1 MILLI
6 MIGSTVASFMYTL
19 VHSKDVNFLTRRSEC
34 NHCEK
39 KLKWH
44 ELIPILSFILQ
55 SGKCRT
61 CQGKIPYIYFICEI
75 LLSLLFL
82 IPVVFHLQ
90 FNDFLM
96 YYLLIVFLVPIALY
110 DFETFTIPNHMSL
123 ILLVSGLILSEFSH
137 VDIFVDLITIIILH
151 TIFFLFN
158 NTIGYGDIKLF
169 SIITLLTPVNF
180 ILYTFLFTF
189 IIGGIFILTL
199 SLYKK
204 LIQEKIP
211 LAPFITNAVV
221 ITFFIY
227 EDLNKIYFGGFL

>member
-169 SIITLLTPVNF
+169 SIIALLTPVNF